1 MKPIDIGD
9 IVEKL
14 LDLRIYSPE
23 LAKRMDH
30 EKKLP
35 EDEPIPFLIEKIETS
50 FAACEHVTGRNK
62 SIAFSELTAW
72 LIISYQFY
80 LMRLAREDNPWMFT
94 FPNSELHT
102 HH

>member
-14 LDLRIYSPE
+14 LDLRTYSPE
-23 LAKRMDH
+23 LAQGMAH
-30 EKKLP
+30 EKDLP
-35 EDEPIPFLIEKIETS
+35 EDAVPYLIDRIEAS
-50 FAACEHVTGRNK
+50 FAACENVK
-62 SIAFSELTAW
+62 AEDKEKAFSELTAW

-80 LMRLAREDNPWMFT
+80 LIRLAREENPWMFT
-94 FPNSELHT
+94 FPKSEIHT

>member
-1 MKPIDIGD
+1 MRPIDIGD

-14 LDLRIYSPE
+14 LDLRTYSPE

-30 EKKLP
+30 EKELP
-35 EDEPIPFLIEKIETS
+35 EDEPIPFLIERIEAS
-50 FAACEHVTGRNK
+50 FAACETALLGDK
-62 SIAFSELTAW
+62 SKVFSELTAW

-94 FPNSELHT
+94 FPKSGLET